1 MRKDHGRRT
10 TGMLLTAAVVAAT
23 NVSALPEIAITK
35 RDGELKASERARGVE
50 KRADGDRTVET
61 NVFDVRTWS
70 TGGAYYANVTVG
82 TPPQPQVVILDTGSA
97 DLYFDSTDA
106 GTCQLTGK
114 YACKGGTFSPD
125 NSSTYQVVDPFPAFD
140 TAFGDGSS
148 ATGEYGEDTVGI
160 GNVRI
165 EHVQFGLASS
175 LYITTGYAVGLM
187 GLGYNYIEAVDA
199 TDELYPN
206 IPEVLRATGVTN
218 SRLYSVYLNDLSD
231 ISGTILFGGIDPSKY
246 TGNLATLNI
255 LPDAITGGIAMFLTT
270 VTDLAITTDGET
282 TDLFSGGS
290 TGLDAYDAY
299 DYSLPV
305 LLDTGAA
312 AWQVPSSRYTD
323 YIAPAFPF
331 VDPLGYCGCSHR
343 QDDIH
348 LTVTFGGEIPIR
360 VPITDF
366 LVPIYNT
373 TTREPIPYTE
383 DEDTCALL
391 IVPAESNGYGFQVLG
406 DAILRS
412 MYVVFDLD
420 NGQLSI
426 AQAAEDND
434 AGATGTTSNPIPV
447 PRGPDGIAAA
457 LSSASA
463 AAADDYWSA
472 ESTQSWSIAPLVTA
486 ASATADLSA
495 TTAAGSTIGTATGS
509 QAVPAGARV
518 SDDGVPGGSDGIGEL
533 IGVDDDDDDDDG
545 ENGGDGGDGDMG
557 NGGSGESSGSSG
569 SSSDSSSSG
578 DSSSTSSGAAAA
590 VRLGPEWRTDWISGI
605 MILGVGAG
613 MVFML

>member
-1 MRKDHGRRT
+1 MPRYHGRRT
-10 TGMLLTAAVVAAT
+10 TAVLLTAAAAAAT
-23 NVSALPEIAITK
+23 AVSALPEVAITK

-50 KRADGDRTVET
+50 KRADGNGTVET

-97 DLYFDSTDA
+97 DLYFDAADA
-106 GTCQLTGK
+106 PTCQLTGK
-114 YACKGGTFSPD
+114 YACKGGTFAPD

-140 TAFGDGSS
+140 TSFGDGSS

-160 GNVRI
+160 GDVRI
-165 EHVQFGLASS
+165 ENVQFGLASS

-187 GLGYNYIEAVDA
+187 GLGYSYIEAIYA
-199 TDELYPN
+199 TEEMYPN
-206 IPEVLRATGVTN
+206 IPEVLRATGVIN

-246 TGNLATLNI
+246 TGDLTTLNI
-255 LPDAITGGIAMFLTT
+255 LPDVISGGISMFLTT
-270 VTDLAITTDGET
+270 VTDLSITTDGET
-282 TDLFSGGS
+282 SDLFSGGS
-290 TGLDAYDAY
+290 TGLDAYGAY

-312 AWQVPSSRYTD
+312 AWQVPQSRYAD

-348 LTVTFGGEIPIR
+348 LTVTFGGEVPIR

-383 DEDTCALL
+383 DEDTCAFL
-391 IVPAESNGYGFQVLG
+391 IVPAEANGYGFQVLG

-434 AGATGTTSNPIPV
+434 AGATGRSNPIPV
-447 PRGPDGIAAA
+447 PRGPDGIAFA
-457 LSSASA
+457 LSSASSAGRA
-463 AAADDYWSA
+463 AEDYVSA
-472 ESTQSWSIAPLVTA
+472 GNTQTWSIAPIVTA
-486 ASATADLSA
+486 ASQTGDLSA
-495 TTAAGSTIGTATGS
+495 TTTRSTVGTATGS
-509 QAVPAGARV
+509 QAVPAGAHV

-533 IGVDDDDDDDDG
+533 IGNDDDDDDAG
-545 ENGGDGGDGDMG
+545 SFGDGDSEG
-557 NGGSGESSGSSG
+557 DGSTSSG
-569 SSSDSSSSG
+569 SSSSSSSSG
-578 DSSSTSSGAAAA
+578 ESSSTLSGNAAA
-590 VRLGPEWRTDWISGI
+590 VKGRLPLGPDGRGWWVSGI
-605 MILGVGAG
+605 VVLGVGVG
-613 MVFML
+613 MGVMV

>member
-1 MRKDHGRRT
+1 MPRSHGRRT
-10 TGMLLTAAVVAAT
+10 TAVLLTAAAAAAT
-23 NVSALPEIAITK
+23 TVSALPEIAITK

-50 KRADGDRTVET
+50 KRAADGNGTVET

-82 TPPQPQVVILDTGSA
+82 TPPQPQVVILDTGSS
-97 DLYFDSTDA
+97 DLYFDAADA
-106 GTCQLTGK
+106 PTCSLTGK

-140 TAFGDGSS
+140 TLFGDGSS

-160 GNVRI
+160 GDVRI
-165 EHVQFGLASS
+165 ENVQFGLANS

-187 GLGYNYIEAVDA
+187 GLGYSYIEAIDD
-199 TDELYPN
+199 TEDLYPN
-206 IPEVLRATGVTN
+206 IPEVLRATGVIN

-246 TGNLATLNI
+246 TGDLTTLNI
-255 LPDAITGGIAMFLTT
+255 LPDVISGGISMFLTT
-270 VTDLAITTDGET
+270 VTDLSITTDGET
-282 TDLFSGGS
+282 ADLFSGGS

-343 QDDIH
+343 QDDIQ

-391 IVPAESNGYGFQVLG
+391 IVPAEATGYGFQVLG

-434 AGATGTTSNPIPV
+434 AGAGTSNPIPV

-457 LSSASA
+457 LSSASVGA
-463 AAADDYWSA
+463 AAEDYRSA
-472 ESTQSWSIAPLVTA
+472 ESTQTWSIAPLVTA
-486 ASATADLSA
+486 ASATGDLSA
-495 TTAAGSTIGTATGS
+495 TTASRTVGTATGS

-518 SDDGVPGGSDGIGEL
+518 SDDGVPGGDDGIGEL
-533 IGVDDDDDDDDG
+533 IGVDDDDDDDDD
-545 ENGGDGGDGDMG
+545 GDGGSFGDG
-557 NGGSGESSGSSG
+557 GGEADGSTSDG
-569 SSSDSSSSG
+569 SSSSSSSSG

-590 VRLGPEWRTDWISGI
+590 VKGGLSLGPDWRGWWVSGI
-605 MILGVGAG
+605 VVLGVWVG
-613 MVFML
+613 MGVML

>member
-1 MRKDHGRRT
+1 
-10 TGMLLTAAVVAAT
+10 MLLTAVVVAAT
-23 NVSALPEIAITK
+23 TVSALPEIAITK

-82 TPPQPQVVILDTGSA
+82 TPPPPQPQVVILDTGSA

-114 YACKGGTFSPD
+114 YACEGGTFSPD

-187 GLGYNYIEAVDA
+187 GLGYSYIEAVDA

-312 AWQVPSSRYTD
+312 AW
-323 YIAPAFPF
+323 
-331 VDPLGYCGCSHR
+331 

-533 IGVDDDDDDDDG
+533 IGVDDDDDDDG

-578 DSSSTSSGAAAA
+578 DLSSTSSGAAAA

>member
-1 MRKDHGRRT
+1 MPRYQSRRT
-10 TGMLLTAAVVAAT
+10 TGALLTAAVAAAT
-23 NVSALPEIAITK
+23 TVSALPEIAITK

-50 KRADGDRTVET
+50 KRAADGNGTVET

-106 GTCQLTGK
+106 STCSLTNE

-125 NSSTYQVVDPFPAFD
+125 NSSTYQVVDPYPAFD
-140 TAFGDGSS
+140 TAFGDGST

-160 GNVRI
+160 GDVRI
-165 EHVQFGLASS
+165 ENVQFGLAEE

-187 GLGYNYIEAVDA
+187 GLGYSYLEPIEY
-199 TDELYPN
+199 TDDLYPN

-231 ISGTILFGGIDPSKY
+231 ISGTILFGGIDPSKW
-246 TGNLATLNI
+246 TGDLVTLNI
-255 LPDAITGGIAMFLTT
+255 LPDALTGGIAMFITA
-270 VTDLAITTDGET
+270 VTDLSITADGET

-312 AWQVPSSRYTD
+312 AWQVPSSRYDT

-343 QDDIH
+343 EDDIH
-348 LTVTFGGEIPIR
+348 LTVVFGGTIPIR

-366 LVPIYNT
+366 LVPIYNA

-434 AGATGTTSNPIPV
+434 AGAGTSNPIPV

-463 AAADDYWSA
+463 GAAAAEDYRSA

-495 TTAAGSTIGTATGS
+495 TTAASSTIGTATGS

-518 SDDGVPGGSDGIGEL
+518 SDDGVPGGSNGIGEL
-533 IGVDDDDDDDDG
+533 IGVDDDD
-545 ENGGDGGDGDMG
+545 GDGGSFGDDDSG
-557 NGGSGESSGSSG
+557 SGSGGSTSDG
-569 SSSDSSSSG
+569 SSSSEDSSSP
-578 DSSSTSSGAAAA
+578 SSGAAALA
-590 VRLGPEWRTDWISGI
+590 PNWRHYWVSGVVVLGIC
-605 MILGVGAG
+605 AG
-613 MVFML
+613 MGLMV

>member
-1 MRKDHGRRT
+1 MPRYLGRRT
-10 TGMLLTAAVVAAT
+10 TAVLLTAAAAAAT
-23 NVSALPEIAITK
+23 TVSALPEIPITK

-50 KRADGDRTVET
+50 KRADGNGTVET

-106 GTCQLTGK
+106 STCSLTNE
-114 YACKGGTFSPD
+114 YAYKGSTFSPD
-125 NSSTYQVVDPFPAFD
+125 NSSTYQVVDPYPAFD
-140 TAFGDGSS
+140 TAFGDGST

-160 GNVRI
+160 GDVRI
-165 EHVQFGLASS
+165 ENVQFGLAEG

-187 GLGYNYIEAVDA
+187 GLGYSYLEPIEY
-199 TDELYPN
+199 TDDLYPN

-218 SRLYSVYLNDLSD
+218 SRLYSVSLNDLSD

-246 TGNLATLNI
+246 TGDLVTLNI
-255 LPDAITGGIAMFLTT
+255 LPDALTGGIAMFLTA
-270 VTDLAITTDGET
+270 VTDLSITTDGET

-299 DYSLPV
+299 DYSLP
-305 LLDTGAA
+305 
-312 AWQVPSSRYTD
+312 
-323 YIAPAFPF
+323 
-331 VDPLGYCGCSHR
+331 
-343 QDDIH
+343 DDIH
-348 LTVTFGGEIPIR
+348 LTVTFGGEIPFR

-391 IVPAESNGYGFQVLG
+391 IVPAEANDYGFQVLG

-412 MYVVFDLD
+412 MYVVFDQD

-434 AGATGTTSNPIPV
+434 AGAGTSNPIPV

-463 AAADDYWSA
+463 AAPAEDYVSA
-472 ESTQSWSIAPLVTA
+472 GTTQSWSIAPLVTA
-486 ASATADLSA
+486 ASQTSDLNAVTAS
-495 TTAAGSTIGTATGS
+495 STIGTATGS

-518 SDDGVPGGSDGIGEL
+518 SNDGVPGGSNGIGEL
-533 IGVDDDDDDDDG
+533 IGVDDDDDDDDDS
-545 ENGGDGGDGDMG
+545 DGGSFGDDD
-557 NGGSGESSGSSG
+557 GGSGSGGSASDG
-569 SSSDSSSSG
+569 SSSSEDSSSP
-578 DSSSTSSGAAAA
+578 SSGAAALA
-590 VRLGPEWRTDWISGI
+590 PDWRHWWVSGVVVLGI
-605 MILGVGAG
+605 GAG
-613 MVFML
+613 MGVVV

>member
-1 MRKDHGRRT
+1 MAPENLPRYHGRRT
-10 TGMLLTAAVVAAT
+10 PAVLLTAAAAAAT
-23 NVSALPEIAITK
+23 TVSALPEIAITK

-50 KRADGDRTVET
+50 KRADGNGTVET

-82 TPPQPQVVILDTGSA
+82 TPTQPQVVILDTGSA

-106 GTCQLTGK
+106 STCSLTNE

-125 NSSTYQVVDPFPAFD
+125 NSSTYHVVDPYPAFD
-140 TAFGDGSS
+140 TAFGDGST

-160 GNVRI
+160 GDVRI
-165 EHVQFGLASS
+165 ENVQFGLAEG

-187 GLGYNYIEAVDA
+187 GLGYSYLEPIEY

-218 SRLYSVYLNDLSD
+218 SRPYSVYLNDLSN
-231 ISGTILFGGIDPSKY
+231 ISGTLLFGGIDPSKY
-246 TGNLATLNI
+246 TGDLVTLNI
-255 LPDAITGGIAMFLTT
+255 LPDALTGGIAMFLTA
-270 VTDLAITTDGET
+270 VTDLSITTDGET

-312 AWQVPSSRYTD
+312 AWQVPASRYDT

-343 QDDIH
+343 QDDIY
-348 LTVTFGGEIPIR
+348 LTVVFGGAIPIR

-366 LVPIYNT
+366 LVPIYNA

-383 DEDTCALL
+383 DEDTCAFL

-426 AQAAEDND
+426 AQAAEDY
-434 AGATGTTSNPIPV
+434 
-447 PRGPDGIAAA
+447 R
-457 LSSASA
+457 
-463 AAADDYWSA
+463 SA

-486 ASATADLSA
+486 ASQTSDLSA
-495 TTAAGSTIGTATGS
+495 VVASSTIGTATGS

-533 IGVDDDDDDDDG
+533 IGVDDDDDDDDY
-545 ENGGDGGDGDMG
+545 NDDGDGGSFGDDDSG
-557 NGGSGESSGSSG
+557 SGSGGSTSDG
-569 SSSDSSSSG
+569 SSSSEDSSPP
-578 DSSSTSSGAAAA
+578 SSGAAALAPDLRGWWSSA
-590 VRLGPEWRTDWISGI
+590 VVVLGI
-605 MILGVGAG
+605 GAG
-613 MVFML
+613 MGLMV